1 MPFSDYKVAL
11 VTGASAGMGEAI
23 VERLCQEGIRVHA
36 LARRAEPLNALAAR
50 TGCIPHAIDVS
61 DLSALT
67 ELCRDLQ
74 VDILINNA
82 GVSRPGSILNA
93 DEESVDTQIDVNLRA
108 VLHLCR
114 LLVPGMVARDCGH
127 VINITSI
134 AAIYNFNGNSIYHAT
149 KAAVHALSRQLRVDC
164 YGKRVRITEI
174 CPGRVA
180 TDIFGNVSGDHE
192 QAKKQFIDG
201 FELPKA
207 EDIADCVAFS
217 LAAPV
222 AVNIGNIEITPT
234 LQVPGGLST
243 MRPADNADKSE

>member
-23 VERLCQEGIRVHA
+23 VERLCQQGITVHA
-36 LARRAEPLNALAAR
+36 VARRKEQLAALADR
-50 TGCIPHAIDVS
+50 TGCIPHAIDVG
-61 DLSALT
+61 DIAALT

-74 VDILINNA
+74 VDILVNNA
-82 GVSRPGSILNA
+82 GVSHPGSILQA
-93 DEESVDTQIDVNLRA
+93 DENVIETQIDVNLRA

-114 LLVPGMVARDCGH
+114 LLVPGMMERDCGH

-134 AAIYNFNGNSIYHAT
+134 AAIYNFNGNSVYHAT

-180 TDIFGNVSGDHE
+180 TEIFGNVSGDHE
-192 QAKKQFIDG
+192 DARRRFIDG
-201 FELPKA
+201 FELPQAK
-207 EDIADCVAFS
+207 DIADCVAFAVS
-217 LAAPV
+217 API

-243 MRPADNADKSE
+243 MRPGERVV

>member
-11 VTGASAGMGEAI
+11 VTGASAGMGAAI
-23 VERLCQEGIRVHA
+23 VERLCQQGITVHA
-36 LARRAEPLNALAAR
+36 VARRKEQLALLAER
-50 TGCIPHAIDVS
+50 TGCIPHAVDVS
-61 DLSALT
+61 DLSVLT

-74 VDILINNA
+74 IDILVNNA
-82 GVSRPGSILNA
+82 GISHPGSILDA
-93 DEESVDTQIDVNLRA
+93 DENVIENQVDVNLRA

-134 AAIYNFNGNSIYHAT
+134 AAIYNFGGNSVYHAT

-192 QAKKQFIDG
+192 AAHRQFIEG
-201 FELPKA
+201 FELPEAK
-207 EDIADCVAFS
+207 DIADCVAFAVS
-217 LAAPV
+217 API

-243 MRPADNADKSE
+243 MRPGERAY

>member
-1 MPFSDYKVAL
+1 MPFSDYQVAL
-11 VTGASAGMGEAI
+11 VTGASAGMGAAI
-23 VERLCQEGIRVHA
+23 VERLCQEGITVHA
-36 LARRAEPLNALAAR
+36 VARRKEQLAALADR
-50 TGCIPHAIDVS
+50 TGCIPHAVDVS
-61 DLSALT
+61 DLAALT

-74 VDILINNA
+74 IDILVNNA
-82 GVSRPGSILNA
+82 GVSHPGSILNA
-93 DEESVDTQIDVNLRA
+93 DEQVVETQVDVNLRA

-134 AAIYNFNGNSIYHAT
+134 AAIYNFGGNSVYHAT

-192 QAKKQFIDG
+192 AARRQFIDG
-201 FELPKA
+201 FELPEAK
-207 EDIADCVAFS
+207 DIADCVAFAVS
-217 LAAPV
+217 API

-243 MRPADNADKSE
+243 MRPGESAA

>member
-11 VTGASAGMGEAI
+11 VTGASAGMGAAI
-23 VERLCQEGIRVHA
+23 VERLCQEGITVHA
-36 LARRAEPLNALAAR
+36 VARRKEQLAALADC
-50 TGCIPHAIDVS
+50 TGCIPHAVDVA
-61 DLSALT
+61 DLAALT

-82 GVSRPGSILNA
+82 GVSHPGSILDA
-93 DEESVDTQIDVNLRA
+93 DENVVETQVDVNLRA

-134 AAIYNFNGNSIYHAT
+134 AAIYNFGGNSVYHAT
-149 KAAVHALSRQLRVDC
+149 KAGVHALTRQLRVDC

-192 QAKKQFIDG
+192 QARRQFIDG
-201 FELPKA
+201 FELPQAK
-207 EDIADCVAFS
+207 DIADCVAFAVS
-217 LAAPV
+217 APV

-243 MRPADNADKSE
+243 MRPGESKT

>member
-23 VERLCQEGIRVHA
+23 VERLCQEGITVHA
-36 LARRAEPLNALAAR
+36 VARREEPLLALAAR
-50 TGCIPHAIDVS
+50 TGCIPHVADVGN
-61 DLSALT
+61 LPALT
-67 ELCRDLQ
+67 ELCRNLQ
-74 VDILINNA
+74 VDILVNNA

-93 DEESVDTQIDVNLRA
+93 DEEAIDTQVDVNLRA

-114 LLVPGMVARDCGH
+114 LLVPGMMERDRGH

-149 KAAVHALSRQLRVDC
+149 KAGVHALSRQLRVDC

-180 TDIFGNVSGDHE
+180 TYLWQRLRRS
-192 QAKKQFIDG
+192 
-201 FELPKA
+201 
-207 EDIADCVAFS
+207 
-217 LAAPV
+217 
-222 AVNIGNIEITPT
+222 
-234 LQVPGGLST
+234 
-243 MRPADNADKSE
+243 

>member
-23 VERLCQEGIRVHA
+23 VERLCQEGITVHA
-36 LARRAEPLNALAAR
+36 VARRREQLAALADR
-50 TGCIPHAIDVS
+50 TGCIPHAVDVA
-61 DLSALT
+61 DLGALT
-67 ELCRDLQ
+67 RLCSELQ
-74 VDILINNA
+74 VDILVNNA
-82 GVSRPGSILNA
+82 GVSHPGSILNA
-93 DEESVDTQIDVNLRA
+93 SEEVIETQLNVNLRA

-134 AAIYNFNGNSIYHAT
+134 AAIYNFNGNSVYHAT
-149 KAAVHALSRQLRVDC
+149 KAGVHALSRQLRVDC

-192 QAKKQFIDG
+192 EARKRFIDG
-201 FELPKA
+201 FELPQAK
-207 EDIADCVAFS
+207 DIADCVAFAVS
-217 LAAPV
+217 API

-243 MRPADNADKSE
+243 MRPGESAV

>member
-1 MPFSDYKVAL
+1 MPFSDYKTAL

-23 VERLCQEGIRVHA
+23 VERLCQEGIVVHA
-36 LARRAEPLNALAAR
+36 VARRHNELEQLAAR

-61 DLSALT
+61 DVQALN
-67 ELCRDLQ
+67 ELCRDLSI
-74 VDILINNA
+74 DILVNNA
-82 GVSRPGSILNA
+82 GVSHPGSILQSQ
-93 DEESVDTQIDVNLRA
+93 ESQIETQVDVNLRA

-114 LLVPGMVARDCGH
+114 LLVPGMVERDRGH

-134 AAIYNFNGNSIYHAT
+134 AAIYNFGGNSIYHAT
-149 KAAVHALSRQLRVDC
+149 KAGVHALSRQLRVDC

-180 TDIFGNVSGDHE
+180 TDIFGNVTGDKE
-192 QAKKQFIDG
+192 AARREFIDG
-201 FELPKA
+201 FELPTAK
-207 EDIADCVAFS
+207 DIADTVAFAIS
-217 LAAPV
+217 APL

-243 MRPADNADKSE
+243 MRPGDVAR